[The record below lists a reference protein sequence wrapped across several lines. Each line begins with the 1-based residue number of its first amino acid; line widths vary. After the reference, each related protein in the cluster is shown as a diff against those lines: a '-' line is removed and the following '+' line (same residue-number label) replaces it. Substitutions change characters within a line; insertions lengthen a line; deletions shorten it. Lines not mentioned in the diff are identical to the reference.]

1 MQTPSFKSE
10 NQQSVQHGMSGIFL
24 SANNINK
31 TLRSGDKPLQ
41 ILETI
46 NLQFSAGST
55 NAIVGASG
63 SGKTTLLGLLAGLDL
78 PTSGS
83 IVFEGQDICSLSED
97 QRAVIR
103 AGKVAFIFQSFQ
115 LLQHLT
121 AYENVL
127 LSLEILNRPHARQ
140 VATSILERVGLG
152 ERLHHYPN
160 QLSGGEQQRCAI
172 ARAFA
177 TDPILLFADEPTGNL
192 DLKTGKKIIDLLFEL
207 NREKHTCL
215 VIATHDVSL
224 AEKCD
229 RVIELAGGEVLSDS
243 QVAS

>member
-1 MQTPSFKSE
+1 MT
-10 NQQSVQHGMSGIFL
+10 SVPFL
-24 SANNINK
+24 QANNINK
-31 TLRSGDKPLQ
+31 TLKSGDKPLR
-41 ILETI
+41 ILQTI
-46 NLQFSAGST
+46 NLEFSAGST

-83 IVFEGQDICSLSED
+83 VVFEGQDITQLSED
-97 QRAVIR
+97 QRAILR

-127 LSLEILNRPHARQ
+127 LSLEILNRPSARQ
-140 VATSILERVGLG
+140 VATNILERVGLG

-177 TDPILLFADEPTGNL
+177 TDPVLLFADEPTGNL
-192 DLKTGKKIIDLLFEL
+192 DLNTGRNIIELLFEI
-207 NREKHTCL
+207 NQEKNTTL
-215 VIATHDVSL
+215 VIATHDVTL
-224 AEKCD
+224 AERCD
-229 RVIELAGGEVLSDS
+229 RVIELSGGEVISDS
-243 QVAS
+243 LNAN

>member
-1 MQTPSFKSE
+1 MQPPSSQ
-10 NQQSVQHGMSGIFL
+10 NIFL
-24 SANNINK
+24 SANNISK
-31 TLRSGDKPLQ
+31 SLRSGDKPLQ
-41 ILETI
+41 VLQTI

-63 SGKTTLLGLLAGLDL
+63 SGKTTLLGLLAGLDV
-78 PTSGS
+78 PSSGN
-83 IVFEGQDICSLSED
+83 IFFEGQDITRLNED
-97 QRAVIR
+97 ARAILR

-127 LSLEILNRPHARQ
+127 LSLEILNRPNAQDIAR
-140 VATSILERVGLG
+140 TILERVGLG

-177 TDPILLFADEPTGNL
+177 IDPILLFADEPTGNL
-192 DLKTGKKIIDLLFEL
+192 DLKTGMRIIDLLFEL
-207 NREKHTCL
+207 NREKQTCL
-215 VIATHDVSL
+215 VIATHDSKL

-229 RVIELAGGEVLSDS
+229 RVIELSGGEVVSDS
-243 QVAS
+243 QRMN

>member
-1 MQTPSFKSE
+1 MMQTPSLDAA
-10 NQQSVQHGMSGIFL
+10 GIFL

-31 TLRSGDKPLQ
+31 SLKSGDKDLQ
-41 ILETI
+41 VLQTI
-46 NLQFSAGST
+46 NLQFSAAST

-83 IVFEGQDICSLSED
+83 IVFEGQDITRLSED
-97 QRAVIR
+97 QRAMIR
-103 AGKVAFIFQSFQ
+103 AGKIAFIFQSFQ

-127 LSLEILNRPHARQ
+127 LSLEILNHPDARK
-140 VATSILERVGLG
+140 VASSILARVGLG

-215 VIATHDVSL
+215 VIATHDASL
-224 AEKCD
+224 AERCE
-229 RVIELAGGEVLSDS
+229 RMIELAGGEVLSDS
-243 QVAS
+243 QPMK